1 MAVVKMIRA
10 SQGYG
15 QDNNNKVAFE
25 YQKTV
30 SALAA
35 DDSILIPQDVQ
46 NLNVQVV
53 VASGGQG
60 KVQYT
65 NDKVEEVVADT
76 ANWIDWDAGV
86 VSANSVD
93 VFYPPTA
100 VRINKTNAPG
110 TLTLSLRAQ

>member
-35 DDSILIPQDVQ
+35 GDSILIPQDVQ
-46 NLNVQVV
+46 NVNVQMVPA
-53 VASGGQG
+53 ASGEG

-65 NDKVEEVVADT
+65 NDKVEQVVAGT
-76 ANWIDWDAGV
+76 ANWIDWDAGIRA
-86 VSANSVD
+86 ANTVD

-100 VRINKTNAPG
+100 IRINKTNAPG